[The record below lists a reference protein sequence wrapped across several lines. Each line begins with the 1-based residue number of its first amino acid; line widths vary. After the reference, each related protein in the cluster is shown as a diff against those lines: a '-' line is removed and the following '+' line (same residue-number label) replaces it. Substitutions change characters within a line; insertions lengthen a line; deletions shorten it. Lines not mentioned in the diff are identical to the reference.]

1 MVLLAVLGA
10 RAMVAEL
17 QPALGG
23 DYYALQDS
31 QHGPLHNTSIGSS
44 RAWLL
49 ARATMYSNTGTRVK
63 REIRR
68 GPPIWCCVCLTWP
81 KFSSPPAVT

>member
-23 DYYALQDS
+23 IIMRCMTR
-31 QHGPLHNTSIGSS
+31 NTAPCIIHLLG
-44 RAWLL
+44 RVGLL
-49 ARATMYSNTGTRVK
+49 ARATM
-63 REIRR
+63 
-68 GPPIWCCVCLTWP
+68 C
-81 KFSSPPAVT
+81 

>member
-23 DYYALQDS
+23 DDYMRCTTR
-31 QHGPLHNTSIGSS
+31 NTAPCIIHLLG
-44 RAWLL
+44 RVGLL
-49 ARATMYSNTGTRVK
+49 ARATM
-63 REIRR
+63 
-68 GPPIWCCVCLTWP
+68 C
-81 KFSSPPAVT
+81 

>member
-23 DYYALQDS
+23 DYYALQAS
-31 QHGPLHNTSIGSS
+31 QHSRLLKTSIGSS
-44 RAWLL
+44 RAWL
-49 ARATMYSNTGTRVK
+49 
-63 REIRR
+63 
-68 GPPIWCCVCLTWP
+68 
-81 KFSSPPAVT
+81 